1 MFVMLD
7 DAHMRRHTSP
17 PSATPDTELP
27 PLVADIAPVPQ
38 FALESRALKDTT

>member
-1 MFVMLD
+1 MML
-7 DAHMRRHTSP
+7 ACHLYLHMRHTSR

-38 FALESRALKDTT
+38 FALENGALKNTT